1 MGSFFSIL
9 HNLKYRLKN
18 NSFLIFIL
26 MKITL
31 DIPEDKVSFFLE
43 LIENLNF
50 TPLKES
56 ISVPEW
62 QQKEVAKR
70 IYAIET
76 GEMEVKKWEDVKREI
91 FGKK

>member
-1 MGSFFSIL
+1 MGSFFL
-9 HNLKYRLKN
+9 HYLKSRLKI
-18 NSFLIFIL
+18 NSFLIFNY

-50 TPLKES
+50 TPVREK
-56 ISVPEW
+56 ISVPGW
-62 QQKEVAKR
+62 QEEEVVKR

-76 GEMEVKKWEDVKREI
+76 GEMEVEKWEDVKRDI
-91 FGKK
+91 FGIK